1 RFILLFFF
9 FFSVVSLSWRA
20 FSIQCK
26 MGWQEW
32 NQACY
37 KLSKDFKPFS
47 NASSICRQSGAE
59 LVSIASLQENE
70 FVHNISEGEDV
81 FIGLRAAKANDSF
94 VWLDGSTFDY
104 TRWEDGEPNETNGD
118 CVVDGCCVIL
128 VEPTGRWNDTPC
140 EMWYPFVCKFTS
152 SQPKLRPDKNALKKE
167 QNFII
172 HEQKSLAHHVI
183 YKQSLSSLIHCAL
196 ICTNWP
202 FCKSVNFI
210 SEQGGNFGEC
220 QLNDATAEDFPF
232 HLMRVSNSV
241 YSVVYSS

>member
-1 RFILLFFF
+1 IYI
-9 FFSVVSLSWRA
+9 SVFLSFLSVAPLSGRA

-37 KLSKDFKPFS
+37 KLSRDFLPFF

-59 LVSIASLQENE
+59 LVSITSLQENE
-70 FVHNISEGEDV
+70 FVHNVSEGEDV

-94 VWLDGSTFDY
+94 VWSDGSTFDY
-104 TRWEDGEPNETNGD
+104 TRWEDGEPNGD
-118 CVVDGCCVIL
+118 CAVDGCCVFL
-128 VEPTGRWNDTPC
+128 VEATGRWKDTPC
-140 EMWYPFVCKFTS
+140 EMWQRFVCKFTS
-152 SQPKLRPDKNALKKE
+152 SQPKLLPDKNALKKE

-196 ICTNWP
+196 ICTNSP

-232 HLMRVSNSV
+232 HLMQISNSV

>member
-1 RFILLFFF
+1 MGTYTFGCTDCLPISSFTYFSFSIYFPFFF
-9 FFSVVSLSWRA
+9 FFAVVSLSWRA

-37 KLSKDFKPFS
+37 KLTKDFKPFS
-47 NASSICRQSGAE
+47 NASFICRQSGAE

-104 TRWEDGEPNETNGD
+104 TRWEDGEPNEPNGG

-140 EMWYPFVCKFTS
+140 EMWLPFVCKFTS
-152 SQPKLRPDKNALKKE
+152 SQPKLRPGNCLVFNREGTCPCVVGLSTLDTNSQE
-167 QNFII
+167 QRT
-172 HEQKSLAHHVI
+172 EL
-183 YKQSLSSLIHCAL
+183 
-196 ICTNWP
+196 
-202 FCKSVNFI
+202 
-210 SEQGGNFGEC
+210 
-220 QLNDATAEDFPF
+220 
-232 HLMRVSNSV
+232 
-241 YSVVYSS
+241 